1 MNLPERTGDQRRI
14 GVAIEVPAPY
24 GPRLQ
29 EARAVV
35 GDPLASSIPPH
46 ITILGPTTLEPDEV
60 DEVEEHLRQVAAAQ
74 HPFMTRLRGTGTF
87 RPVSDVVFV
96 QVAEGI
102 AECEALEARI
112 RTGPLSRERRFH
124 YHPHVTVAHDV
135 PAPALDEAF
144 ENLAAFEAVFTV
156 TALHMYEHGVDDVW
170 RPIRT
175 FEFGVPAP
183 VGPPRD
189 DTSERQRS

>member
-1 MNLPERTGDQRRI
+1 MNLPECSGDQCRI
-14 GVAIEVPAPY
+14 GVAVEVPEPY
-24 GPRLQ
+24 GPMLQ
-29 EARAVV
+29 EARAIV
-35 GDPLASSIPPH
+35 GDPLALSIPPH
-46 ITILGPTTLEPDEV
+46 ITMLGPTTLEPDEV
-60 DEVEEHLRQVAAAQ
+60 DEVEEHLRQVAAAH
-74 HPFMTRLRGTGTF
+74 HPFVIRLRGTGTF

-112 RTGPLSRERRFH
+112 RTGPLSRDRRFH

-144 ENLAAFEAVFTV
+144 EKLAAFEAVFSV
-156 TALHMYEHGVDDVW
+156 TSMHMYEHGVDEVW

-175 FEFGVPAP
+175 FEFGAAAPAP
-183 VGPPRD
+183 TD
-189 DTSERQRS
+189 